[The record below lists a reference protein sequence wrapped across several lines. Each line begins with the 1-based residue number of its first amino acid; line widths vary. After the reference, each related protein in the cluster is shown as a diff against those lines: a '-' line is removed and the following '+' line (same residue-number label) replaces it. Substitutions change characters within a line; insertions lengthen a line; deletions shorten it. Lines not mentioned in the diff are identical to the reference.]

1 MDREISDLYDEYLHT
16 TMGRRI
22 FLQRLTVLAGGT
34 TAAAAALTMLE
45 GNTAQAA
52 QVPEDDPTIDA
63 EVITYPGATGEIKAY
78 KVRPAGAGQLPAV
91 IVIHANRGLWPHFKD
106 VARKLAL
113 GGYLALAPDMLS
125 PAGGTP
131 EQGESRGPEGD
142 AALEWRGGIV
152 DVDDGALRPGDGL
165 EGAADQV
172 VPRLDE
178 DLDGDVDFLKSHPE
192 STGKVGAI
200 GFCWGGGHALSLAV
214 NTPDLDAAVAYYG
227 SQPQDEFA
235 KIEAPMLLHYAADD
249 PRLVKGIPPFVEQME
264 AHDKAYELYIYPG
277 TRHAFNQDNRPDR
290 YNAEA
295 ANLAWSRTLDFFAGH
310 LA

>member
-1 MDREISDLYDEYLHT
+1 M
-16 TMGRRI
+16 
-22 FLQRLTVLAGGT
+22 
-34 TAAAAALTMLE
+34 
-45 GNTAQAA
+45 
-52 QVPEDDPTIDA
+52 
-63 EVITYPGATGEIKAY
+63 
-78 KVRPAGAGQLPAV
+78 
-91 IVIHANRGLWPHFKD
+91 IHANRGLWPHFKD

-142 AALEWRGGIV
+142 AALEALSKIPSA
-152 DVDDGALRPGDGL
+152 DVESNLV
-165 EGAADQV
+165 AAV
-172 VPRLDE
+172 N
-178 DLDGDVDFLKSHPE
+178 FLKSHPE

-227 SQPQDEFA
+227 SQPQDGFA

>member
-16 TMGRRI
+16 TMGRRV

-45 GNTAQAA
+45 GNTAEAA

-63 EVITYPGATGEIKAY
+63 KMITYPGATGEIKAY
-78 KVRPAGAGQLPAV
+78 EVRPAGAGQLPAV

-131 EQGESRGPEGD
+131 ERGESRGPEGD
-142 AALEWRGGIV
+142 AALEALSKIPAT
-152 DVDDGALRPGDGL
+152 DVESNLV
-165 EGAADQV
+165 AAV
-172 VPRLDE
+172 N
-178 DLDGDVDFLKSHPE
+178 FLKSHPE

-214 NTPDLDAAVAYYG
+214 NTAELDAAVAYYG
-227 SQPQDEFA
+227 SQPQDGFA
-235 KIEAPMLLHYAADD
+235 RMEAPMLLHYAADD

-295 ANLAWSRTLDFFAGH
+295 ANLAWGRTLDFFAAH
-310 LA
+310 LT

>member
-142 AALEWRGGIV
+142 AALEALSKIPSA
-152 DVDDGALRPGDGL
+152 DVESNLVA
-165 EGAADQV
+165 V
-172 VPRLDE
+172 VN
-178 DLDGDVDFLKSHPE
+178 FLKSHPE

-227 SQPQDEFA
+227 SQPQDGFA

>member
-142 AALEWRGGIV
+142 AALEALSKIPSA
-152 DVDDGALRPGDGL
+152 DVESNLV
-165 EGAADQV
+165 AAV
-172 VPRLDE
+172 N
-178 DLDGDVDFLKSHPE
+178 FLKSHPE

-227 SQPQDEFA
+227 SQPQDGFA

-290 YNAEA
+290 YDAEA

>member
-78 KVRPAGAGQLPAV
+78 KVRPVGAGQLPAV

-142 AALEWRGGIV
+142 AALEALSKIPSA
-152 DVDDGALRPGDGL
+152 DVESNLV
-165 EGAADQV
+165 AAV
-172 VPRLDE
+172 N
-178 DLDGDVDFLKSHPE
+178 FLKSHPE

-227 SQPQDEFA
+227 SQPQDGFA

>member
-142 AALEWRGGIV
+142 AALEALSKIPSA
-152 DVDDGALRPGDGL
+152 DVESNLV
-165 EGAADQV
+165 AAV
-172 VPRLDE
+172 N
-178 DLDGDVDFLKSHPE
+178 FLKSHPE

-227 SQPQDEFA
+227 SQPQDGFA